1 MPATNPHPAGHVFD
15 PALVGGREADAWVA
29 YYRHDWLRLM
39 VASVGLVRVGF
50 GMGPW
55 RTTAAAWHV
64 FRANRHWS
72 PYPDNDPDAA
82 RRSMERFYALVAAT
96 GGVSIDAAHAARL
109 EVRWWHLH
117 RERQHRRLAD
127 DRELEVAL
135 ADLYAYA
142 YGVPRDAVLEAARW
156 RVRAMDLS
164 DQWVADGCRRN
175 DPLLWQERRALVRSY
190 TALWNAAQAVR
201 PAQLGEAAAGPG
213 AADHGQDRGA
223 RVIESRCGVTGLAYT
238 SSPCRA
244 SQNGFIRPP
253 KFGG

>member
-1 MPATNPHPAGHVFD
+1 MGATSLSPAAGHVFD
-15 PALVGGREADAWVA
+15 PVLVGGREVDAWVA

-39 VASVGLVRVGF
+39 VASVGLVGVGF

-96 GGVSIDAAHAARL
+96 GGVSIDATHAARL

-117 RERQHRRLAD
+117 RERQHRRLTHD
-127 DRELEVAL
+127 SELEVAL

-142 YGVPRDAVLEAARW
+142 YGVPRGAMVEAARW

-164 DQWVADGCRRN
+164 DRWVADGRRRD

-190 TALWNAAQAVR
+190 AALREATEEVRAAR
-201 PAQLGEAAAGPG
+201 PAPVIEVAAGPT
-213 AADHGQDRGA
+213 HG
-223 RVIESRCGVTGLAYT
+223 
-238 SSPCRA
+238 
-244 SQNGFIRPP
+244 
-253 KFGG
+253 

>member
-1 MPATNPHPAGHVFD
+1 MAATDPHQAGHVFD
-15 PALVGGREADAWVA
+15 PVLVGGREVEAWVA

-39 VASVGLVRVGF
+39 VASVGLVGAGF

-55 RTTAAAWHV
+55 RTVAAARHV

-109 EVRWWHLH
+109 EVGWWHVH
-117 RERQHRRLAD
+117 RQRQHGRLAD
-127 DRELEVAL
+127 DRQLESAL

-142 YGVPRDAVLEAARW
+142 YGVPRDAMLEAARW

-164 DQWVADGCRRN
+164 DQWVTDGRRRD
-175 DPLLWQERRALVRSY
+175 DPVLRQERRALVRSY
-190 TALWNAAQAVR
+190 TALRDATRELRAAP
-201 PAQLGEAAAGPG
+201 PARAREAAAGPL
-213 AADHGQDRGA
+213 
-223 RVIESRCGVTGLAYT
+223 C
-238 SSPCRA
+238 P
-244 SQNGFIRPP
+244 
-253 KFGG
+253 

>member
-1 MPATNPHPAGHVFD
+1 MTATNPHPAGHVFD
-15 PALVGGREADAWVA
+15 PVLVGGREVEAWVA

-39 VASVGLVRVGF
+39 VASVGLVGVGF

-96 GGVSIDAAHAARL
+96 GGVSIDAARAARL

-127 DRELEVAL
+127 DGQLERAL

-142 YGVPRDAVLEAARW
+142 YGVPQGAMVEAARW

-164 DQWVADGCRRN
+164 DRWVAGGRRRD
-175 DPLLWQERRALVRSY
+175 DPLLRQERRALVRSY
-190 TALWNAAQAVR
+190 TALRDATQELPAVPAAVPPAVPTAAVR
-201 PAQLGEAAAGPG
+201 G
-213 AADHGQDRGA
+213 AATWPPHG
-223 RVIESRCGVTGLAYT
+223 
-238 SSPCRA
+238 
-244 SQNGFIRPP
+244 
-253 KFGG
+253 

>member
-1 MPATNPHPAGHVFD
+1 MAPTHPHPAGHLFD
-15 PALVGGREADAWVA
+15 PVLVGGREVDAWVA
-29 YYRHDWLRLM
+29 YYRHDWLRLL
-39 VASVGLVRVGF
+39 VASVGLVGAGF

-55 RTTAAAWHV
+55 RTVAAAWHV

-117 RERQHRRLAD
+117 RQRQHRRAD
-127 DRELEVAL
+127 DLQLESAL

-142 YGVPRDAVLEAARW
+142 YGVPREAMLEAARW

-164 DQWVADGCRRN
+164 DRWVADGRRRD
-175 DPLLWQERRALVRSY
+175 DPLLRQERRALVRSY
-190 TALWNAAQAVR
+190 TALRDATREVR
-201 PAQLGEAAAGPG
+201 TAPPARAREGATGPP
-213 AADHGQDRGA
+213 R
-223 RVIESRCGVTGLAYT
+223 R
-238 SSPCRA
+238 
-244 SQNGFIRPP
+244 
-253 KFGG
+253 